1 MPSERNWRDFIVV
14 ILEQKEAN
22 THKRSRWQE
31 IIKLRAEVKRIQ
43 IKRAIK
49 ESMKQKSLFFK
60 KKINQIDKVLFK
72 LMKRQRISKLNQK

>member
-1 MPSERNWRDFIVV
+1 VPSERNWRDFIVV

-22 THKRSRWQE
+22 THKRSSWQE

-49 ESMKQKSLFFK
+49 ESMKQESLFFK
-60 KKINQIDKVLFK
+60 KRKST
-72 LMKRQRISKLNQK
+72 R